1 MPWSFSAMN
10 PKAVFSA
17 WADPPARQAPTPSMP
32 LNRIVI
38 IANPHA
44 RTIRRSSLERAVGQG
59 AGHFPVEL
67 VWTDHPGHARTLAAE
82 HGQDP
87 RTIVAVC
94 GGDGTFFEALN
105 GLPRTATAGLI
116 PGGTA
121 NVIAKE
127 LGLPFSP
134 LAAVQT
140 LIAGATACLDTGRI
154 DTAHPTNGPA
164 PEPPLRFL
172 MVAGFGLDAHIAARV
187 PAFTKRLFG
196 QYAYHLE
203 SALQYPFYRSPRIV
217 VTDDQGRSYEG
228 AFALFAN
235 LRRYGGNLFF
245 APEARADDGLLDLVL
260 FRELTPLHL
269 VGGFL
274 AAHAGKGV
282 PPRLAHRV
290 RSRLFHLQSDV
301 PVGLQLDGEVL
312 PERRAATISV
322 DPAALHMIIP

>member
-1 MPWSFSAMN
+1 
-10 PKAVFSA
+10 
-17 WADPPARQAPTPSMP
+17 MP

-44 RTIRRSSLERAVGQG
+44 RTIKRAALERAVAQV
-59 AGHFPVEL
+59 ADHFPIEL
-67 VWTDHPGHARTLAAE
+67 VWTRYPGHARALAAE
-82 HGQDP
+82 HGVNP
-87 RTIVAVC
+87 RTAVAVC

-127 LGLPFSP
+127 LGLPFST

-140 LIAGATACLDTGRI
+140 LISGATACLDTGRI
-154 DTAHPTNGPA
+154 DTVSPPTASP

-187 PAFTKRLFG
+187 PSFTKRLFG

-203 SALQYPFYRSPRIV
+203 SALQYPFYRSPRLV
-217 VTDDQGRSYEG
+217 VTDEQGQAYEG

-260 FRELTPLHL
+260 FRRLTPLHL

-290 RSRLFHLQSDV
+290 RSRTFHLQSDV

-312 PERRAATISV
+312 PERRAATVSV
-322 DPAALHMIIP
+322 EPGALRMIIP